1 MFSVVYH
8 PEAREEATALPVK
21 IRVKFDRLIGKL
33 EYDAR
38 LLREP
43 DTKPLGDGLFE
54 ISTMGTDIARGIWV
68 YHKGNTIM
76 AAIGSTPFERGDD
89 AEGFLIVTSAADK
102 GLVDIHDRRPLVLSP
117 DAAREWMR
125 QGISGKEVEEI
136 ITDGAVPTDKFT
148 WHAVKRVVGNVKNQG
163 EELIKP
169 VI

>member
-54 ISTMGTDIARGIWV
+54 IRTMGTDIAGHLV
-68 YHKGNTIM
+68 YHKGNTIIM
-76 AAIGSTPFERGDD
+76 LRVFIKKSQKTPAKEIDLAKKRL
-89 AEGFLIVTSAADK
+89 AE
-102 GLVDIHDRRPLVLSP
+102 VLNETGP
-117 DAAREWMR
+117 
-125 QGISGKEVEEI
+125 
-136 ITDGAVPTDKFT
+136 
-148 WHAVKRVVGNVKNQG
+148 
-163 EELIKP
+163 
-169 VI
+169 

>member
-54 ISTMGTDIARGIWV
+54 IRTMGTDIARGIWV
-68 YHKGNTIM
+68 YHKGNTIIM
-76 AAIGSTPFERGDD
+76 LRGFHQEVTENASERNR
-89 AEGFLIVTSAADK
+89 S
-102 GLVDIHDRRPLVLSP
+102 
-117 DAAREWMR
+117 R
-125 QGISGKEVEEI
+125 QKAVSGG
-136 ITDGAVPTDKFT
+136 T
-148 WHAVKRVVGNVKNQG
+148 
-163 EELIKP
+163 
-169 VI
+169 